1 LPRERGKYVQAA
13 LQEIR
18 DIVAATALPVA
29 VQQTVLSCF
38 DGLPKLY
45 AELSRT
51 YETRF
56 SDRIIATVGGMVRT
70 LTTEEAG
77 PDAAPLAATMVARL
91 CAMHDRYGI
100 SVVLKPPPAAK
111 VKRRPKV
118 S

>member
-1 LPRERGKYVQAA
+1 VQAA

-18 DIVAATALPVA
+18 DIVTATTLPVA
-29 VQQTVLSCF
+29 VQQTVLSRF

-56 SDRIIATVGGMVRT
+56 SDRIVAAVDGMVRT
-70 LTTEEAG
+70 LTADEAG
-77 PDAAPLAATMVARL
+77 PDASPLAATMVERL
-91 CAMHDRYGI
+91 RAMHARYGI

-111 VKRRPKV
+111 VKRRAKPKV